1 LVGISTTNLAAH
13 IRQIADIFL
22 SARMIDCPVVMNN
35 HKEKMKSLPY
45 VLALATLATG
55 CAGFE
60 ITADGGPEK
69 EEKVEVTGSLIPRK
83 QPKGIEVVGK
93 EGFERAM
100 DNANI
105 SNGMQ
110 R

>member
-1 LVGISTTNLAAH
+1 
-13 IRQIADIFL
+13 
-22 SARMIDCPVVMNN
+22 MIDWPAVMNN
-35 HKEKMKSLPY
+35 HKDKMKSLTY

-60 ITADGGPEK
+60 ITADGGPQK

-83 QPKGIEVVGK
+83 QPKGVEVVSK
-93 EGFERAM
+93 EGFEKAM
-100 DNANI
+100 DNAGV

>member
-1 LVGISTTNLAAH
+1 
-13 IRQIADIFL
+13 
-22 SARMIDCPVVMNN
+22 MIDWPVVMNN

-93 EGFERAM
+93 EGFEKAM

>member
-1 LVGISTTNLAAH
+1 
-13 IRQIADIFL
+13 
-22 SARMIDCPVVMNN
+22 MIDWPVVMNN
-35 HKEKMKSLPY
+35 HKEKMKSLTY

-60 ITADGGPEK
+60 IPADGGPEK

-83 QPKGIEVVGK
+83 QPKGVEVVSK
-93 EGFERAM
+93 EGFEKAM
-100 DNANI
+100 DNASV
-105 SNGMQ
+105 SNGIQ